1 MGAFFIFCEKCCIVE
16 SVSCNNIKM
25 SIKRTLHHLLSSSFV
40 LVAFVCG
47 SLLLN
52 GTAHAATSSGA
63 VGLTGTVS
71 SPPPTKGATI
81 TFPNNN
87 QNFTTLPVTVTGL
100 CPNDLLV
107 KLFKNNVFAGSVDC
121 TNGSYS
127 IKIDLFSGQ
136 NDLVA
141 RVYDSLDQPGPDS
154 NSVRVSFTD
163 NSQGA
168 GSRVSVTSNYAKRG
182 AFPKETLTWPI
193 IISGG
198 SGPYAMSVDW
208 GDGKSPDISSQPF
221 PGAVDIKHAYD
232 AAGIYNIVVKVVDRE
247 GVVAFLQ
254 LVGVGNGPLS
264 QTGTNESNGG
274 AASQPVS
281 GVKTKIV
288 WQPAVAIFPFILSTF
303 WLGKRYELHMLRKKI
318 SRGERPFAD

>member
-1 MGAFFIFCEKCCIVE
+1 MILKQLKTSIVLMLLALLAVFA
-16 SVSCNNIKM
+16 SVM
-25 SIKRTLHHLLSSSFV
+25 FLM
-40 LVAFVCG
+40 AE
-47 SLLLN
+47 
-52 GTAHAATSSGA
+52 TAHAATESGA
-63 VGLTGTVS
+63 VGLTGTIS

-87 QNFTTLPVTVTGL
+87 QSFTELPVTVTGL
-100 CPNDLLV
+100 CPTGLLV
-107 KLFKNNVFAGSVDC
+107 KVFKNNVFAGSVDC
-121 TNGSYS
+121 TSGSYS
-127 IKIDLFSGQ
+127 LKIDLFTGQ

-154 NSVRVSFTD
+154 NAVRVTFTD
-163 NSQGA
+163 NKTGA
-168 GSRVSVTSNYAKRG
+168 GTRVSVTSNYAKRG

-198 SGPYAMSVDW
+198 NGPYAVSVDW
-208 GDGKSPDISSQPF
+208 GDGKAQDLLSQPF
-221 PGAVDIKHAYD
+221 PGAFDIKHVYD
-232 AAGIYNIVVKVVDRE
+232 AAGVYNIIVKVVDRD
-247 GVVAFLQ
+247 GIVAFLQ
-254 LVGVGNGPLS
+254 IVGIGNGPLS
-264 QTGTNESNGG
+264 QTNVNGNG
-274 AASQPVS
+274 SAASQPV